1 MTFTVAFVIFTDISY
16 AGTIGILA
24 IFTGTG
30 HAFLFLLSERAIATA
45 CFRFLTVRPDFDLS
59 FLFRNSFITLA
70 ILFLDIFYPVR
81 ERAVGSRGR
90 NYPQPRKCLMFALL
104 TLPTYR

>member
-1 MTFTVAFVIFTDISY
+1 MTFTVTFDTGTFSTN

-30 HAFLFLLSERAIATA
+30 HAFLFLLSEKAILIS
-45 CFRFLTVRPDFDLS
+45 RFPTVRPDFDLS
-59 FLFRNSFITLA
+59 FLFFITLA

-90 NYPQPRKCLMFALL
+90 NYPNLGSVLCLHF
-104 TLPTYR
+104 